1 VPGKNESD
9 VKDSMLAQRLL
20 AIRATLPFFPSAFPP
35 ACPSAQIRQ
44 NRSLEH
50 YFDSLFRE
58 RTNVRVNALKT
69 TIYKGDS

>member
-20 AIRATLPFFPSAFPP
+20 AIRATIPFFPP
-35 ACPSAQIRQ
+35 ACPPAQIRQ
-44 NRSLEH
+44 NRSLEQ

-58 RTNVRVNALKT
+58 RTSVRVNALKT